1 MQFEPET
8 TAMRK
13 TANTSLPAAR
23 TAKRQLLQ
31 GCAIAAGL
39 AALAYGGP
47 ALAQVAGTGTVVSG
61 SATISPPGPGATTVT
76 TGGSQTIINWVPT
89 DNAPTGGDID
99 FLPAG
104 NAWNFSGN
112 GNYVVLNRFVN
123 GSGGSLSRQIA
134 LSGAINSTDTATGAP
149 GGSIWFYNA
158 GGILLNSGSAI
169 NVGSLVLTA
178 NDIDTTGGLFGP
190 GGEIRFRGASG
201 STAAGGS
208 YVALVA
214 PRIVQDGI
222 VNVNGSAAYV
232 AAEQA
237 DIRINAGLFDIN
249 VLTGAEGGQVIS
261 HSGITTGPEQQVS
274 GGAQRI
280 YMGAIPKNDAV
291 SMLVSGQIGYQD
303 AVSAVT
309 DSDGA
314 VVLSAGYNITGG
326 AIDTAPA
333 SSVGANI
340 TVNDTLFRSRTF
352 AHASGDFLGQPI
364 DTIPPVG
371 GAFVPPPQLGRILVE
386 GNALFEG
393 DNSATINV
401 GAVQAVGATGQFI
414 VRSNWELGA
423 AFGFMLLVLS
433 SVIVWGML
441 RLTGRTL
448 KETMG

>member
-201 STAAGGS
+201 STAAIRIDAGASITADMGAAGGS

-280 YMGAIPKNDAV
+280 YMVAIPKNDAV

-333 SSVGANI
+333 TCSAACPTTPTSS
-340 TVNDTLFRSRTF
+340 
-352 AHASGDFLGQPI
+352 
-364 DTIPPVG
+364 
-371 GAFVPPPQLGRILVE
+371 
-386 GNALFEG
+386 
-393 DNSATINV
+393 
-401 GAVQAVGATGQFI
+401 
-414 VRSNWELGA
+414 A
-423 AFGFMLLVLS
+423 AWWR
-433 SVIVWGML
+433 WGW
-441 RLTGRTL
+441 R
-448 KETMG
+448 E